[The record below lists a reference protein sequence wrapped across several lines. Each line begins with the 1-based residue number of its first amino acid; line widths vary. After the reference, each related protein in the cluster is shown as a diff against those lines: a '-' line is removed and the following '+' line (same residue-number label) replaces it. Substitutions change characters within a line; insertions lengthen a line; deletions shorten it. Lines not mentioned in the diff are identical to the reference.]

1 MWPGIVHLDVY
12 LKKNVLY
19 VYVSRE
25 KCWLFLEF
33 LSEIKPESFCLSVC
47 ISSVLNTEE
56 RWVWSFCRAT
66 ISPGQF
72 SVEWLMRHRAYPPKW
87 TGAIMLSP
95 QSYGA
100 GGERRIPTVY
110 CFLPSESS
118 IIIFC
123 IPQME
128 NDRVQGYF
136 WQLDTES
143 ADINS
148 WHFFLWYSYL
158 GLT

>member
-19 VYVSRE
+19 VYVFRE

-56 RWVWSFCRAT
+56 WWVWSFCRAT

-72 SVEWLMRHRAYPPKW
+72 SVEWLMRHQAYPPKW

-100 GGERRIPTVY
+100 GGGE
-110 CFLPSESS
+110 
-118 IIIFC
+118 
-123 IPQME
+123 E
-128 NDRVQGYF
+128 NSNCLLFPAF
-136 WQLDTES
+136 WKLNNYILYTSDGEWQS
-143 ADINS
+143 P
-148 WHFFLWYSYL
+148 
-158 GLT
+158 GLLLTAGHGICRH